1 MQMVVRTRTVMFG
14 KKKHREIVVLVV
26 VEKIGGWHENGACS
40 DYDERS
46 PRVRFLQ
53 CESLE
58 LRLWSV
64 QQLASRARRRA
75 RSHPVRSVQK
85 VLERAKKNV
94 KQWVGVMVELAL
106 PIVGGWV
113 VMVESVGHGSGKVVK
128 IGCMEEENKIAFVFS
143 RPLTDLTDLSELA

>member
-1 MQMVVRTRTVMFG
+1 M
-14 KKKHREIVVLVV
+14 VLVV
-26 VEKIGGWHENGACS
+26 VEKIGGWHEKGACS

-64 QQLASRARRRA
+64 QQLASRARGRA

-94 KQWVGVMVELAL
+94 KQWMGVMVELAL
-106 PIVGGWV
+106 SIVGEWVGGWV
-113 VMVESVGHGSGKVVK
+113 VMVESVGYGSGKVVK

-143 RPLTDLTDLSELA
+143 RPLTDLTDLTDLSELA